1 MTPACH
7 PLPRDGLERTLA
19 AIRRDLF
26 ILKCEV
32 AATSV
37 GLLVLLIFG

>member
-1 MTPACH
+1 MIPASQ
-7 PLPRDGLERTLA
+7 PLTRSALERTLA

-37 GLLVLLIFG
+37 CLLVLLIFG